1 MREDVIQG
9 MDKNATHAI
18 QDMNKNATL
27 KSPYI
32 NKGIRFNSLS
42 VLHMMTTSLTKLTK
56 VSFVALEFII

>member
-9 MDKNATHAI
+9 MDKNATHVI
-18 QDMNKNATL
+18 QDMNKTL

-32 NKGIRFNSLS
+32 NKGIKFNSLS